1 MMRTRVAPQ
10 PKAHRRPR
18 LPFVL
23 GAGLMMAIGFV
34 LAVLGIIEI
43 GGLMALGAGMLLI
56 FIGSVLILL
65 GTGNEAPL
73 DEELRRILDER

>member
-10 PKAHRRPR
+10 PKAPRRPR
-18 LPFVL
+18 LPFVF
-23 GAGLMMAIGFV
+23 GAGLVMAIGFV

-56 FIGSVLILL
+56 FIGSVHILL

-73 DEELRRILDER
+73 DEELRRMLDER

>member
-1 MMRTRVAPQ
+1 
-10 PKAHRRPR
+10 
-18 LPFVL
+18 
-23 GAGLMMAIGFV
+23 MMAIGFV

>member
-1 MMRTRVAPQ
+1 
-10 PKAHRRPR
+10 
-18 LPFVL
+18 
-23 GAGLMMAIGFV
+23 MMAIGFV

-73 DEELRRILDER
+73 DEELRQILDER